1 MHVVHITRGVG
12 IGWYTKEVIK
22 KEGFNKQQQQE
33 WQKRIADK
41 EAAYKEIYDRL
52 ASTCQHT
59 RTGIRRGQSEGAAA
73 RSEHPQ
79 ETMKFTWQWRI
90 TSSTV
95 A

>member
-59 RTGIRRGQSEGAAA
+59 RTGIRRGPIAMAACLAGAN
-73 RSEHPQ
+73 PKVLQ
-79 ETMKFTWQWRI
+79 PGVKPPKKP
-90 TSSTV
+90 
-95 A
+95 